1 MSAAIWRDL
10 AALTPARIGLGR
22 AGSALTT
29 AETLRFALAHAR
41 ARDAVHAPFAAET
54 LAREIAALGLPVVEV
69 ASAAASRQAYLL
81 RPDLGRRLD
90 AASEER
96 LANGNREPV
105 DVALVIGDGLSSCA
119 VHAHGA
125 AMVAALQPHIAREGW
140 TLAPVV
146 IAHQA
151 RVALGDAIGGLLRA
165 RLVIVLIGERPGL
178 SSPDSLGLYLTYAP
192 SPGRSD
198 GERNCISNIHGGG
211 LSPGEAAF
219 KAAWLMHEALARRLT
234 GVALK
239 DESGHWLAPAETVP
253 AALGE
258 TRRG

>member
-1 MSAAIWRDL
+1 MSAAIWLEL

-54 LAREIAALGLPVVEV
+54 VAQEISGLGLPVIEV
-69 ASAAASRQAYLL
+69 ASAAPSRQAYLL

-90 AASEER
+90 PASERLLAAS
-96 LANGNREPV
+96 AGDPV
-105 DVALVIGDGLSSCA
+105 DVAVVIGDGLSSSA

-125 AMVAALQPHIAREGW
+125 AMVAALQPHFVRERW
-140 TLAPVV
+140 ALAPVV
-146 IAHQA
+146 IARQA
-151 RVALGDAIGGLLRA
+151 RVALGDAIGDMLRA
-165 RLVIVLIGERPGL
+165 RLVVMLIGERPGL

-192 SPGRSD
+192 SPARSD

-211 LSPGEAAF
+211 LSTGEAAF
-219 KAAWLMHEALARRLT
+219 KAAWLMREALARRLT

-239 DESGHWLAPAETVP
+239 EESGNWLARDAMMQETI
-253 AALGE
+253 ARDDAG
-258 TRRG
+258 

>member
-1 MSAAIWRDL
+1 MSAAIWREL
-10 AALTPARIGLGR
+10 ASLTPARIGLGR

-41 ARDAVHAPFAAET
+41 ARDSVHAPFVTEA

-90 AASEER
+90 AASEAR
-96 LANGNREPV
+96 LAAGDREPV
-105 DVALVIGDGLSSCA
+105 DVALVIGDGLSSSA
-119 VHAHGA
+119 VHAHGG

-165 RLVIVLIGERPGL
+165 RLVVVLIGERPGL

-219 KAAWLMHEALARRLT
+219 KAAWLMREALARRLT

-239 DESGHWLAPAETVP
+239 DESGHWLASGGTVP
-253 AALGE
+253 ASLSGDL
-258 TRRG
+258 RG